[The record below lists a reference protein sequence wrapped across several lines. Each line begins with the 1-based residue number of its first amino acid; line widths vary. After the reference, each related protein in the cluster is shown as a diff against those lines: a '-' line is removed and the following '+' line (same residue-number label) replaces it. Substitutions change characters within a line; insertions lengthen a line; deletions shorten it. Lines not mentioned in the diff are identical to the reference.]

1 MIGVEQTT
9 GGIETPCI
17 YSAIMGVMR
26 DIGAI
31 AKNQKNTSQGAGYM
45 FRGIDQV
52 YNALQPAMVKN
63 GVFAVPI
70 VEKEERTERTTSKGS
85 VLFYSRLH
93 VIYRFYA
100 ADGSYIEARVIGE
113 AMDSGDKATNKA
125 MSAAYK
131 YACFQ
136 VFCIP
141 TEDMPDADRE
151 THDNIQPMHDPQQPT
166 DPGYDP
172 SNDLI
177 DKVKRDTLI
186 EVMKKKGVKEE
197 QILLRYQINSLEEMK
212 MIDWLKAMK
221 GLEKTPDIA
230 PAVTQD
236 LGI

>member
-1 MIGVEQTT
+1 MIGIE
-9 GGIETPCI
+9 GKSGIYE
-17 YSAIMGVMR
+17 AIIGVMR

-31 AKNQKNTSQGAGYM
+31 GKTQKNLQQKYM

-70 VEKEERTERTTSKGS
+70 VEKEERTERTTEKGT
-85 VLFYSRLH
+85 VIFYSRLH
-93 VIYRFYA
+93 ITYRFYA

-113 AMDSGDKATNKA
+113 SMDTGDKATNKA

-141 TEDMPDADRE
+141 TEDMPDADRD
-151 THDNIQPMHDPQQPT
+151 THENIQPQHEPQQQP
-166 DPGYDP
+166 DHDP
-172 SNDLI
+172 SNDPI
-177 DKVKRDTLI
+177 DDIKRKTLLD
-186 EVMKKKGVKEE
+186 VMRKKGVKEA
-197 QILLRYQINSLEEMK
+197 QILERYQINSLEEMK
-212 MIDWLKAMK
+212 MIDWMKAMK
-221 GLEKTPDIA
+221 GLEKTPDVAQPA
-230 PAVTQD
+230 PED

>member
-1 MIGVEQTT
+1 MTEVEGTS
-9 GGIETPCI
+9 GI
-17 YSAIMGVMR
+17 YSAIIGVMR

-31 AKNQKNTSQGAGYM
+31 KKDQKNLQQKYN

-70 VEKEERTERTTSKGS
+70 VEKEERTERTNDKGT
-85 VLFYSRLH
+85 VIFYSRLH
-93 VIYRFYA
+93 INYRFYA

-113 AMDSGDKATNKA
+113 SMDTGDKATNKA

-141 TEDMPDADRE
+141 TEDMPDADKE
-151 THDNIQPMHDPQQPT
+151 THDGIQPQH
-166 DPGYDP
+166 DP
-172 SNDLI
+172 SNDPI
-177 DKVKRDTLI
+177 DDVKRNTLL
-186 EVMKKKGVKEE
+186 EVMQKKGVKEE
-197 QILLRYQINSLEEMK
+197 QILKRYKINSLEEMK
-212 MIDWLKAMK
+212 MIDWMKAMK
-221 GLEKTPDIA
+221 ALEKTPDIET
-230 PAVTQD
+230 PD